1 MIKMQLR
8 HLPNIITVLR
18 ILLVAPILWIL
29 LHKHYEWALFLFVI
43 AGISDAIDGLLAR
56 YFSCI
61 SRFGAFVDPLA
72 DKLLLMGSY
81 LTLGWLGHIP
91 FWLVAM
97 VIGRDIW
104 IMGGALS
111 YLYFIGRLEFMPTL
125 ISKWNTFLQLL
136 LIIVLL
142 LQLSFNWFPA
152 LLIESI
158 FVLVFITTL
167 ISFVQYTWQWTLKAM
182 HNYKSPAKHSK
193 EMT

>member
-18 ILLVAPILWIL
+18 ILLVAPILWVL
-29 LHKHYEWALFLFVI
+29 LNKHYELSLYLFVV
-43 AGISDAIDGLLAR
+43 AGISDAVDGLLAR
-56 YFSCI
+56 YFNCI

-91 FWLVAM
+91 FWLVAI

-125 ISKWNTFLQLL
+125 ISKWNTFFQLL
-136 LIIVLL
+136 LIIVLVV
-142 LQLSFNWFPA
+142 QLSFNWFA
-152 LLIESI
+152 VLLIESI
-158 FVLVFITTL
+158 FVLVFFTTF
-167 ISFVQYTWQWTLKAM
+167 ISFVQYTWQWTLRAM
-182 HNYKSPAKHSK
+182 QNYKLPEKHAK
-193 EMT
+193 EIT